1 MEKGYSALVAGTG
14 LSPVNQA
21 QPSATAVP
29 TTAELLAQLA
39 NLLVSHGPD
48 AVQVKD
54 FIQAHAYDQE
64 FAELA
69 PLSVALKRALA
80 IRADVPAY

>member
-1 MEKGYSALVAGTG
+1 MEKGYGALVAGTG
-14 LSPVNQA
+14 LSPVNQ
-21 QPSATAVP
+21 SGATEVP